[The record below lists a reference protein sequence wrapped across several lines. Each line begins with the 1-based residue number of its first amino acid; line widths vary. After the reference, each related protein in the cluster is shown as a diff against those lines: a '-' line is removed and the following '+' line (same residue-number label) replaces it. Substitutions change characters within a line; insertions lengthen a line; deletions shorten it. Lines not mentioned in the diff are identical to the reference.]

1 MNIIKFIIQI
11 SPRNF
16 VLAALAGIIS
26 GFSLASLL
34 ALTNKAL
41 HNTEMVNTTTMVA
54 YFLLIV
60 VVVVSKVSSTVLLTS
75 LSQQSI
81 AKLRMRLSQEILSA
95 PLINLELIG
104 SHKLLASLS
113 TDITSIGIGV
123 MRLPS
128 LFMNSALLLG
138 CLGYLLWLS
147 PLMFFA
153 SVCII
158 VVSIM
163 IYKWPQSRAV
173 SLLKQARETD
183 DELYKGFRAVCEGTK
198 ELKMHQ
204 SRRNDFF
211 SGAFKQCINDYAHYR
226 IKAAKYYS
234 VAGSFSIIMLFVGI
248 GSLIFIIPS
257 LITIDAESLVGYVI
271 VFLFMLGPI
280 DSIISFIPDVAKTSI
295 SFKKVQSLGLSLNKE
310 TSNDRVG
317 LMPNEND
324 RPRKLEYKKS
334 LKMVDVVH
342 SYYRELESS
351 YFQLGPMNLEFKPG
365 ELIFLI
371 GGNGSGKTTL
381 AKILLGLYSPESGRI
396 ELDGIPVDE
405 SNIETYRQTFS
416 AVFVDFF
423 LFDELLGMG
432 DTSLDEK
439 SHDYLEKLQLS
450 HKVTVKGGKLSTTQL
465 SQGQRKRL
473 TLMSAYLENR
483 QFCVFDEWAADQDP
497 EFKNVFYRII
507 LPELRAQGKTVLI
520 ISHDEQYFDVA
531 DRYIKMNSGK
541 VIVEDSLDKVVV

>member
-204 SRRNDFF
+204 LRRNDFF

-405 SNIETYRQTFS
+405 SNIEAYRQTFS

>member
-41 HNTEMVNTTTMVA
+41 HNTEMVNITTMVA

-173 SLLKQARETD
+173 SLLKQAREND
-183 DELYKGFRAVCEGTK
+183 DELY
-198 ELKMHQ
+198 
-204 SRRNDFF
+204 
-211 SGAFKQCINDYAHYR
+211 
-226 IKAAKYYS
+226 
-234 VAGSFSIIMLFVGI
+234 
-248 GSLIFIIPS
+248 
-257 LITIDAESLVGYVI
+257 
-271 VFLFMLGPI
+271 
-280 DSIISFIPDVAKTSI
+280 
-295 SFKKVQSLGLSLNKE
+295 
-310 TSNDRVG
+310 
-317 LMPNEND
+317 
-324 RPRKLEYKKS
+324 
-334 LKMVDVVH
+334 
-342 SYYRELESS
+342 
-351 YFQLGPMNLEFKPG
+351 
-365 ELIFLI
+365 
-371 GGNGSGKTTL
+371 
-381 AKILLGLYSPESGRI
+381 
-396 ELDGIPVDE
+396 
-405 SNIETYRQTFS
+405 
-416 AVFVDFF
+416 
-423 LFDELLGMG
+423 
-432 DTSLDEK
+432 
-439 SHDYLEKLQLS
+439 
-450 HKVTVKGGKLSTTQL
+450 
-465 SQGQRKRL
+465 
-473 TLMSAYLENR
+473 
-483 QFCVFDEWAADQDP
+483 
-497 EFKNVFYRII
+497 
-507 LPELRAQGKTVLI
+507 
-520 ISHDEQYFDVA
+520 
-531 DRYIKMNSGK
+531 
-541 VIVEDSLDKVVV
+541 

>member
-405 SNIETYRQTFS
+405 SNIEAYRQTFS

>member
-405 SNIETYRQTFS
+405 SNIEAYRQTFS

-450 HKVTVKGGKLSTTQL
+450 HKVTVKGGKLSTIQL